1 MSTTYDATWLR
12 QTVASTRRVS
22 SFFKRHWGAFQER
35 RKRQRLLANLCDLSD
50 RELMDIGTTR
60 GEIDYVASNRGVD
73 PRGIRSAEWARY
85 LPTVD
90 GQIVNFQ
97 THPCPET
104 DFR

>member
-1 MSTTYDATWLR
+1 MSTTYGSTGLGKTA
-12 QTVASTRRVS
+12 ASTRRVS
-22 SFFKRHWGAFQER
+22 GFFKRYWGAFQER
-35 RKRQRLLANLCDLSD
+35 RKRQRLRVTLCDLSD

-60 GEIDYVASNRGVD
+60 GEIDYVASNRGID

-90 GQIVNFQ
+90 GQIGPFQ